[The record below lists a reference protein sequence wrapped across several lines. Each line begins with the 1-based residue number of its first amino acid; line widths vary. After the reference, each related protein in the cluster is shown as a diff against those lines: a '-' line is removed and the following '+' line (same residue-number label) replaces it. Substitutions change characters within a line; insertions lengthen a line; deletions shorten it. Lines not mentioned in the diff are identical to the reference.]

1 MDLVNRV
8 VLVTG
13 SSSGIG
19 KETALLFAQ
28 KGCNVIITYEKEK
41 ESGRATCEECRK
53 YGDALLVHLDV
64 RDNASIEGAVE
75 TVMKKWG
82 RIDILVNNA
91 GVVVGNLF
99 INQKREDI
107 ENQINIDLLGLMK
120 VTRAFLP
127 FFYEM
132 GEGIIINIGSTAGK
146 NVLPGVSVYSAA
158 KAGLDAFT
166 AALAQELP
174 GGIRIYTV
182 YPGTTA
188 TRMTGYGGKAPE
200 RVAEIIVETAEET
213 LGKKSGDKI
222 YVEKFL
228 SEMVKASYYNVFFP
242 FEDGF
247 ILFNTRRGPLFLVDS
262 QVKKALERNEVSLID
277 RRFLE
282 PFKDTGVLMEEM
294 DEKDSIAFQYTASRS
309 DTTATDVHIIP
320 TYQCNL
326 SCVYCSEKTTKSM
339 DGKGARCAV
348 KFVEDLVVK
357 NNSTALRVELFGG
370 EPLLNMPVTLLIA
383 KELSTWCEE
392 TSKEFSLS
400 ILTNGT
406 LLTPEITEELT
417 QYNCHF
423 LTVLEGPREI
433 HDQRRIYKHGKGTFD
448 DIIKGLHHLLDTGIT
463 AGIKIRVDE
472 TNKDH
477 IAALF
482 AFLKDINLHR
492 VRTSLT
498 LVVATPPFCGWNTYC
513 MPDEKVSLIDFHIF
527 AEARAM
533 NVNMVQPEELSL
545 RGVCSAQRGSYVAI
559 DPFLR
564 LYKCALLPPAEE
576 YAVGVLTAG
585 QDPLFNQA
593 NADFLSRNPLEIEG
607 CTTCALLPVC
617 GGGCAAQALK
627 TFGTTHNKVC
637 TKSALLK
644 MLKNNLTETVKSS

>member
-8 VLVTG
+8 VLITG

-28 KGCNVIITYEKEK
+28 KGCNVIITYNREK
-41 ESGRATCEECRK
+41 ESGIAAYEECRK

-64 RDNASIEGAVE
+64 RDNSTIERAVE
-75 TVMKKWG
+75 TVIKKWD

-99 INQKREDI
+99 INQSREDI

-127 FFYEM
+127 FFYEQ

-146 NVLPGVSVYSAA
+146 NVLPGVSVYGAA
-158 KAGLDAFT
+158 KAGLAAFT
-166 AALAQELP
+166 AALSQELP

-213 LGKKSGDKI
+213 LDKKSGDKI

-228 SEMVKASYYNVFFP
+228 SERLKPSYYNVFFP

-247 ILFNTRRGPLFLVDS
+247 ILFNTRRGSLFFVDS
-262 QVKKALERNEVSLID
+262 RVKKALENDVSSLD

-282 PFKDTGVLMEEM
+282 PFKDTGVLIEEI
-294 DEKDSIAFQYTASRS
+294 DEKESIAFQYISSRF

-326 SCVYCSEKTTKSM
+326 SCVYCSEKTGKSM
-339 DGKGARCAV
+339 DEKGARCTVEFVKAQAV
-348 KFVEDLVVK
+348 K
-357 NNSTALRVELFGG
+357 NRSTTLRVELFGG
-370 EPLLNMPVTLLIA
+370 EPLLNVPVTLLIA
-383 KELSTWCEE
+383 RELNTWCEE
-392 TSKEFSLS
+392 NGKEFFLS
-400 ILTNGT
+400 MLTNGT
-406 LLTPEITEELT
+406 LLSPEIIEELAL
-417 QYNCHF
+417 YNCQF
-423 LTVLEGPREI
+423 VTVLEGPQEI
-433 HDQRRIYKHGKGTFD
+433 HDQRRIYKNGKGTFG
-448 DIIKGLHHLLDTGIT
+448 DIIRGLHHLLDNN
-463 AGIKIRVDE
+463 IKAQIRIRVDE
-472 TNKDH
+472 TNRDH
-477 IAALF
+477 LCALF
-482 AFLKDINLHR
+482 AFLKDSNLHR

-498 LVVATPPFCGWNTYC
+498 LVGATPRFCGWNTYC
-513 MPDEKVSLIDFHIF
+513 VPDEKVSLIDFNIIAA
-527 AEARAM
+527 AETM
-533 NVNMVQPEELSL
+533 NLNIVQEKDLSL
-545 RGVCSAQRGSYVAI
+545 RGLCSAQRASYFAV

-564 LYKCALLPPAEE
+564 LYKCSLLPPAEK
-576 YAVGVLTAG
+576 YSVGVVAG
-585 QDPLFNQA
+585 EDPLLNQM
-593 NADFLSRNPLEIEG
+593 NTDFLSRNPLEIET
-607 CTTCALLPVC
+607 CTTCTLLPVC
-617 GGGCAAQALK
+617 GGGCAAQSLR

-637 TKSALLK
+637 NRPALLK
-644 MLKNNLTETVKSS
+644 VLKSNLSKTVKHS

>member
-1 MDLVNRV
+1 MDLMNRV

-28 KGCNVIITYEKEK
+28 KGCNVIITYNREK
-41 ESGRATCEECRK
+41 ESGITTCEECRK

-64 RDNASIEGAVE
+64 RDNSSIERAVE
-75 TVMKKWG
+75 TVIKKWG

-99 INQKREDI
+99 INQSREDI
-107 ENQINIDLLGLMK
+107 ENQINVDLSGLMK

-127 FFYEM
+127 FFYEQ

-166 AALAQELP
+166 AALSQELP

-213 LGKKSGDKI
+213 LGKKSGDKV

-228 SEMVKASYYNVFFP
+228 SEMVKPSYYNVFFP

-247 ILFNTRRGPLFLVDS
+247 ILVNTRRGPLFLVNS
-262 QVKKALERNEVSLID
+262 QVKKALERNEISLIE

-294 DEKDSIAFQYTASRS
+294 DEKESIAFQYNASRF

-326 SCVYCSEKTTKSM
+326 SCVYCSEKATKSM
-339 DGKGARCAV
+339 DKKGARCTVEFV
-348 KFVEDLVVK
+348 KAQVVK
-357 NNSTALRVELFGG
+357 NSSTTLRVGLFGG
-370 EPLLNMPVTLLIA
+370 EPLLNMPVTLLTA

-392 TSKEFSLS
+392 AGKEFSLS

-406 LLTPEITEELT
+406 LLSPETTEELT
-417 QYNCHF
+417 QYNCQF
-423 LTVLEGPREI
+423 LTVLEGPQEI
-433 HDQRRIYKHGKGTFD
+433 HDQRRIYKNGKGTFN
-448 DIIKGLHHLLDTGIT
+448 DIIKGLHHLLDNNIK
-463 AGIKIRVDE
+463 AQIKIRVDE
-472 TNKDH
+472 TNRDYLG
-477 IAALF
+477 ALF
-482 AFLKDINLHR
+482 VFLKDNNLHR
-492 VRTSLT
+492 VRTSLD
-498 LVVATPPFCGWNTYC
+498 LVVGTPPFCGWNTYC
-513 MPDEKVSLIDFHIF
+513 VPDEKVSLIDFHIF
-527 AEARAM
+527 AAAKAM
-533 NVNMVQPEELSL
+533 NLNMVQPEELSL
-545 RGVCSAQRGSYVAI
+545 RGVCSAQRVSYVAI

-564 LYKCALLPPAEE
+564 LYKCALLPPAEK
-576 YAVGVLTAG
+576 YSVGVIAAG
-585 QDPLFNQA
+585 EDPLLNQM

-607 CTTCALLPVC
+607 CTTCTLLPVC
-617 GGGCAAQALK
+617 GGGCAVQSLK

-637 TKSALLK
+637 NKSALLK
-644 MLKNNLTETVKSS
+644 MLKNSLTETVRHS